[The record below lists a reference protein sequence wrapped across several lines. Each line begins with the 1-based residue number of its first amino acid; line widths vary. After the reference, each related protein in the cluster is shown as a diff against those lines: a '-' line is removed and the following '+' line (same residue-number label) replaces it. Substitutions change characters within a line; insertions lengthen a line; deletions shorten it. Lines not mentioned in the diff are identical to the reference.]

1 MKKIA
6 IITDST
12 ANFPAA
18 WAAQY
23 GIKSIPLKIHW
34 GDETFRDGI
43 DMTPGEFYGR
53 LKGSKTLPT
62 TSQPSPEDF
71 LQAFEGVPEGIEG
84 IVVPL
89 ISSGISGTVNSAL
102 TAASQFKRLP
112 VEVIDSRIT
121 SMGLVA
127 VILAAARAAEAGNS
141 LQEVKEAAEKV
152 VQGQHTFFAVDT
164 LEYLHR
170 GGRINTASRF
180 FGTALEIKPILFF
193 NEEGK
198 IDALERVRTKKKA
211 LQRLISLV
219 EEQAKGRPVRLGIC
233 HANTPQETLK
243 FRDEVVQRL
252 DCREDFIVEL
262 SPVIGIHVG
271 PGAIGI
277 SIYQEE

>member
-1 MKKIA
+1 M
-6 IITDST
+6 
-12 ANFPAA
+12 
-18 WAAQY
+18 
-23 GIKSIPLKIHW
+23 
-34 GDETFRDGI
+34 
-43 DMTPGEFYGR
+43 
-53 LKGSKTLPT
+53 
-62 TSQPSPEDF
+62 
-71 LQAFEGVPEGIEG
+71 
-84 IVVPL
+84 VPL
-89 ISSGISGTVNSAL
+89 ISSGISGTVSSAM

-127 VILAAARAAEAGNS
+127 VILAAARAAEAEKS

-170 GGRINTASRF
+170 GGRINGASRY

-219 EEQAKGRPVRLGIC
+219 EEKASGRPVRVGIT
-233 HANTPQETLK
+233 HANTPLEAQK
-243 FRDEVVQRL
+243 FRDEVMQRL
-252 DCREDFIVEL
+252 DCREVFVVEL
-262 SPVIGIHVG
+262 SPVIGVHVG

-277 SIYQEE
+277 SVYVEE